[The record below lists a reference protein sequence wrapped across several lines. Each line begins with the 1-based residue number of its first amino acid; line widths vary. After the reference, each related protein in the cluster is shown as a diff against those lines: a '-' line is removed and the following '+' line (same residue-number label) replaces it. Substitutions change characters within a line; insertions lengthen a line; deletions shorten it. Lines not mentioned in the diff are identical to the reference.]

1 MASRLGRLG
10 WLVVSMSLALCL
22 SSAHVASAQEGG
34 LVVEGQVVNGTPDGG
49 GVAGLTVTLHRHS
62 ALREDDLVAPADGE
76 GRFRFENVP
85 YDPELAYGVSVVY
98 QGALY
103 GTDLDLS
110 GGGPA
115 PVTLTVY
122 EASGSDEVLS
132 SPLVSVL
139 IAQVER
145 SSQSLWVLE
154 IVKIVNSSHLTY
166 VPGMEPM
173 KLLRFGL
180 PPGARELEVDTR
192 LLGAEV
198 IEVDRGF
205 ALTGS
210 VPPGEHEVM
219 FAYVFPY
226 KGSAFS
232 LQQSFPYGAD
242 VFRLVAP
249 QDSMGMTSADLGAS
263 QVIDLDGRK
272 YDLLGKSDLPR
283 GSRLTIDL
291 SGLPRASLGDR
302 VKSGLGRIRLE
313 YLAPIALGAMMA
325 ALVGLALWR
334 RRARQMRPALV
345 EAQGNPDAALDERR
359 IIMEM
364 IDQLER
370 SLRLGEVTDSE
381 YARRRAALGARL
393 ASLKTGADAG

>member
-1 MASRLGRLG
+1 MASRLGLLG
-10 WLVVSMSLALCL
+10 WLVVSMSLALWL
-22 SSAHVASAQEGG
+22 SSAHVAGAQEGG
-34 LVVEGQVVNGTPDGG
+34 LVVEGQVVNGTPEGG

-62 ALREDDLVAPADGE
+62 ALREDDRAAPADGE

-85 YDPELAYGVSVVY
+85 YDPETAYGVSVVY

-103 GTDLDLS
+103 GADLDLS

-122 EASGSDEVLS
+122 EASGSDEALS

-154 IVKIVNSSHLTY
+154 IVKIVNSSQLTY
-166 VPGMEPM
+166 VPGQEPM

-180 PPGARELEVDTR
+180 PPGARELQVDTG

-198 IEVDRGF
+198 IQVDRGF

-242 VFRLVAP
+242 VYRLVAP
-249 QDSMGMTSADLGAS
+249 QDSMEMASAELGPS

-272 YDLLGKSDLPR
+272 YDLLSKSDLPR
-283 GSRLTIDL
+283 DYHLTVDL

-302 VKSGLGRIRLE
+302 LKSGLDRIRLE
-313 YLAPIALGAMMA
+313 YLAPIVLGAMMA

-334 RRARQMRPALV
+334 RRARQRRPALAG
-345 EAQGNPDAALDERR
+345 AQGNADASLDERR
-359 IIMEM
+359 IIMGM
-364 IDQLER
+364 IDQLEG
-370 SLRLGEVTDSE
+370 SLRLGEVTDAE
-381 YARRRAALGARL
+381 YARRRAALHARL
-393 ASLKTGADAG
+393 ASLTR